1 MATHH
6 HTRHLSHHSKRPQP
20 AHARPSKPALLSKR
34 SSSHGSHK
42 KSAPK
47 EDDWEEE
54 EVMAT
59 SFLNFCTTC
68 EKQIIVPSNFVLY
81 CSESCRRKDTEK
93 QLSFPFDYS
102 PPMSPSHTTSDD
114 HFRDIVQPRSPTH
127 MPSNRS
133 SIIFSDVSWDDNTPT
148 KASDCEQAKHDSE
161 ASKYL
166 RQYQATTFPC
176 DTTPTLYSRRPGH
189 SRTSTSNTASV
200 TPSLSHTPA
209 SSISYSLPYTPAT
222 RPLPPRNHSTYA
234 SKSIELV
241 TPWPYSATAPLSPP
255 KYSMK
260 AAPTIERTSSI
271 IEGEILYEKSPIPSI
286 SPANGSLGRLLA
298 NTVHT

>member
-6 HTRHLSHHSKRPQP
+6 IRHSSHHSKRPQP
-20 AHARPSKPALLSKR
+20 AHQRPTKPALFKR
-34 SSSHGSHK
+34 TNSHGSSK
-42 KSAPK
+42 KAAAAK
-47 EDDWEEE
+47 EEECEEE

-93 QLSFPFDYS
+93 QLSYPFDYS
-102 PPMSPSHTTSDD
+102 PPMSPSHAFHDY
-114 HFRDIVQPRSPTH
+114 HFRDIVAPRSPTQIA
-127 MPSNRS
+127 SKRS
-133 SIIFSDVSWDDNTPT
+133 STALSDMSLDENTT
-148 KASDCEQAKHDSE
+148 TAASDLEKSKQDSE
-161 ASKYL
+161 ASRYL
-166 RQYQATTFPC
+166 RQFQATTFPS
-176 DTTPTLYSRRPGH
+176 DTTPTVRPRYSGH
-189 SRTSTSNTASV
+189 NRSSTSNTACA

-209 SSISYSLPYTPAT
+209 SSVSYSLPYTPAT
-222 RPLPPRNHSTYA
+222 RPLPPRNYSSYA

-241 TPWPYSATAPLSPP
+241 TPWPYSTTAPLSPP

-260 AAPTIERTSSI
+260 SAPTIERTSST
-271 IEGEILYEKSPIPSI
+271 IEGEMIYEKSPIPSI

-298 NTVHT
+298 TSVSH